1 MYFGAIGMGLLGTC
15 IILATPDEAGQ
26 LFLTQLSNPFVVVA
40 ALLAREVSMWV
51 GAGIAARGRRVK
63 QANVTAREQYER
75 ELAEKR
81 AEHERGAATA
91 V

>member
-1 MYFGAIGMGLLGTC
+1 
-15 IILATPDEAGQ
+15 
-26 LFLTQLSNPFVVVA
+26 
-40 ALLAREVSMWV
+40 
-51 GAGIAARGRRVK
+51 VK
-63 QANVTAREQYER
+63 QANVSAREQYER